1 MKKNK
6 KETNKKK
13 REHSLEEYMRLIEH
27 MKNKVILYPKGE
39 TPFLTSEPFYEI
51 DEIKDKKK
59 KAEAMKIIKTLQ
71 KQFEDEMKE
80 LDEAA
85 KHITFRDTSKNKKK
99 ATKVARNKVIKL
111 IDKKINTIIEY
122 KKDWKD
128 SLMPFEGD
136 TEPENTLYVNYL
148 TSEYSQDAMIEKIL
162 QELKKDILDLK

>member
-1 MKKNK
+1 
-6 KETNKKK
+6 
-13 REHSLEEYMRLIEH
+13 MRLIEY
-27 MKNKVILYPKGE
+27 MKNKVIVYPNGE

-99 ATKVARNKVIKL
+99 STKIELNKILKL
-111 IDKKINTIIEY
+111 IDEKINTIIEY
-122 KKDWKD
+122 KKDWED
-128 SLMPFEGD
+128 SLMPYDGD
-136 TEPENTLYVNYL
+136 IEPENTFYINYL
-148 TSEYSQDAMIEKIL
+148 GSEYSQCEMIEKIL
-162 QELKKDILDLK
+162 QELKKDILDLNKKGDKL